1 VSTATLEK
9 PDADAKGGDTKG
21 KGKGKEKSGKS
32 NLVPAIVLAVGIAV
46 GGYFMGGS
54 GTPACTGKDCAA
66 AEAKAEEKPPGQ
78 IATMD
83 PLSVN
88 LADEHFLKVGVA
100 VQLAE
105 GIEASEF
112 AKGDIS
118 KVKDMLIDLLA
129 GEHMEVLQTPEG
141 RAKIKEE
148 LKKRSEKAFEGNVLD
163 VYFTDFV
170 MQ

>member
-1 VSTATLEK
+1 MSTATEDK
-9 PDADAKGGDTKG
+9 TEATDAKG
-21 KGKGKEKSGKS
+21 KGKKGKEGKEKGGKS
-32 NLVPAIVLAVGIAV
+32 NLVPAIVLAVGIAA

-54 GTPACTGKDCAA
+54 SEPACTGKDCPAPAA
-66 AEAKAEEKPPGQ
+66 AEDKPVPGQ

-88 LADEHFLKVGVA
+88 LSDQHFLKVGVA
-100 VQLAE
+100 VQLVE

-129 GEHMEVLQTPEG
+129 GAKMEDLESAEG
-141 RAKIKEE
+141 RAKVKVE
-148 LKKRSEKAFEGNVLD
+148 LKKRSEKEFEGEVLD

>member
-1 VSTATLEK
+1 VRTATTEK
-9 PDADAKGGDTKG
+9 PDVDSKGAEPKG
-21 KGKGKEKSGKS
+21 KGKGKEKGGKS
-32 NLVPAIVLAVGIAV
+32 NLIPAIVLAVGIAA

-54 GTPACTGKDCAA
+54 GAPACTGKDCPA
-66 AEAKAEEKPPGQ
+66 AEKKAEEKPPGQ

-88 LADEHFLKVGVA
+88 LADDHFLKVGVA

-105 GIEASEF
+105 GIEAGEF

-118 KVKDMLIDLLA
+118 KVKDMLIDLTA
-129 GEHMEVLQTPEG
+129 GARLDDLQTPEG